1 MTKLNNGKFIRCL
14 TFFSHNKLWSLDDW
28 TSELIKEAERRW
40 LNSGNVAALTLQG
53 L

>member
-1 MTKLNNGKFIRCL
+1 MTKLNNGKFIRGL

-28 TSELIKEAERRW
+28 TRELIKEAERS
-40 LNSGNVAALTLQG
+40 LVNSGNVAALILQG